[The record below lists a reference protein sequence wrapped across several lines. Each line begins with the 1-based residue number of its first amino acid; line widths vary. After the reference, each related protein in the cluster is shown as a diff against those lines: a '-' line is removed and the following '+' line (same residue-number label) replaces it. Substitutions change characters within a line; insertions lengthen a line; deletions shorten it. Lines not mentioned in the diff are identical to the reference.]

1 MGNISVGRRLNRAN
15 GRLMI
20 PYEVEES
27 SGEHVGDYVD
37 FVRTGVAVVC
47 EYHCTGCGY
56 GVTVHGTLPTC
67 PMCAETTWEQA
78 AWSPLTRATRD

>member
-1 MGNISVGRRLNRAN
+1 
-15 GRLMI
+15 MI

-27 SGEHVGDYVD
+27 SGEHGGDYVE
-37 FVRTGVAVVC
+37 FVRTGVAVVG

-56 GVTVHGTLPTC
+56 GVTVHGVLPAC

-78 AWSPLTRATRD
+78 AWSPFTRAQRVTG